1 MIIMTSDHL
10 SSQRGKLL
18 LKVLQLPEVLH
29 DVVHGP
35 AVGELLLELDGLPRR
50 LDVHEHV
57 QEGGHDLQAVR
68 MLWARMQRIVIQG
81 VPKLVLE
88 LSRKVILS

>member
-1 MIIMTSDHL
+1 M
-10 SSQRGKLL
+10 
-18 LKVLQLPEVLH
+18 KVLQLPEVLH

-68 MLWARMQRIVIQG
+68 MLWARMQRIVI
-81 VPKLVLE
+81 VPNISKPTFLSNLLVL
-88 LSRKVILS
+88 L